1 MTEKEAKRQY
11 NRQWYQDNS
20 EHRKK
25 YMREYRATQKQKIEK
40 LRKLEQ
46 LLQSQNIDID
56 SLV

>member
-1 MTEKEAKRQY
+1 MTEQEAKRQY
-11 NRQWYQDNS
+11 HQKWYQDNS

-25 YMREYRATQKQKIEK
+25 YMREYRAAQKQKIEK

>member
-1 MTEKEAKRQY
+1 MTEQEVKRQY

-25 YMREYRATQKQKIEK
+25 YMREYRAAQKQEK
-40 LRKLEQ
+40 DRLLKLEQ
-46 LLQSQNIDID
+46 LLQSQGIDID